1 LAFFTPPVA
10 DNGSLAGGA
19 EPGSRTAGLWRFYS
33 APLRGVNVLEYTDGT
48 FEQTDAYPTVVD
60 GVGKQVQAAYKG
72 GVRYTVT
79 TAQAARITA
88 AGLGAYLS

>member
-1 LAFFTPPVA
+1 MPFFTPPTV
-10 DNGSLAGGA
+10 DNGSLGDGCPPGGRC
-19 EPGSRTAGLWRFYS
+19 ERFWKYYA
-33 APLRGVNVLEYTDGT
+33 APRRGVNVLEYTDGT

-60 GVGKQVQAAYKG
+60 GVGRQVQAAYKG

-79 TAQAARITA
+79 TAQATRITA